1 MKPKQQPIVTKDWL
15 TKQIEIAPALV
26 IGRALVAIFKLQ
38 TFEEK
43 ASNVTKF
50 HNGIGFSANDARLGC
65 IGAKYYL
72 KHGTLTEGLMKGWLK
87 KDKKGL
93 PRITKYANQL
103 NRIAMNNKIPNTQN
117 ENDNKDHSR
126 VP

>member
-1 MKPKQQPIVTKDWL
+1 VTKDWL